1 MIENIKQSLKKSLE
15 NYENNQKSIH
25 WNNFLKE
32 KFLNLQI
39 EDLNNFRNN
48 SLSDG
53 MDNVHFNKVNNEL
66 RLNQFNEYLLKNNE
80 TIEEYYKYFP
90 KKNIGNCPN
99 QIKTKG
105 GYIDYM
111 FIETL
116 MFYIELKKNIFN
128 NNNINNICEIG
139 GGFGSLAR
147 IIMLD
152 QKIKYFII
160 DLPETIALSTFFL
173 NQNFPNKKIL
183 TYNNIKN
190 KNLFADDIA
199 NYDIIMIPPWVNFEN
214 IKIDLFINTRSMM
227 EMNFNTI
234 ENYFRFIQKNISN
247 NGYFFNCNRY
257 YKDTVGH
264 AIKLHEYPYDKFWK
278 IISSEPTWSQR
289 RLHTLITKRVS
300 EETGEIEKEML
311 KIKIL
316 SKNHTPHFLQ
326 TFKIFNVIK
335 KFLKL

>member
-1 MIENIKQSLKKSLE
+1 VIENIKLSLKKSLE
-15 NYENNQKSIH
+15 SYENNQKSIH

-32 KFLNLQI
+32 KFLNLKI

-48 SLSDG
+48 GLSDG
-53 MDNVHFNKVNNEL
+53 MDNVHFNKINNEL
-66 RLNQFNEYLLKNNE
+66 RLKQFNQYLLKNHE
-80 TIEEYYKYFP
+80 TIDKYYKYFP

-99 QIKTKG
+99 QIETKG
-105 GYIDYM
+105 GYVDYM

-116 MFYIELKKNIFN
+116 MFYLELKKSVFKN
-128 NNNINNICEIG
+128 NYISNICEIG

-152 QKIKYFII
+152 QQIKYFII

-173 NQNFPNKKIL
+173 NQNYPNKKIL

-190 KNLFADDIA
+190 KNLSAKDVAD
-199 NYDIIMIPPWVNFEN
+199 YDIIMVPPWVNFEH

-227 EMNFNTI
+227 EMNFDTI
-234 ENYFRFIQKNISN
+234 KKYFKFIQKNISN
-247 NGYFFNCNRY
+247 EGYFFNCNRY

-264 AIKLHEYPYDKFWK
+264 PIKFHEYPYDKFWK
-278 IISSEPTWSQR
+278 VISSEPTWNQR

-300 EETGEIEKEML
+300 EKTSDIEKEML
-311 KIKIL
+311 KIKFL
-316 SKNHTPHFLQ
+316 AKNHTPHFLQ
-326 TFKIFNVIK
+326 TFKIFNFIK

>member
-1 MIENIKQSLKKSLE
+1 MIEDIISSLKKSLE
-15 NYENNQKSIH
+15 SYKDNHKSIH
-25 WNNFLKE
+25 WDNFLKE

-48 SLSDG
+48 GLSDG
-53 MDNVHFNKVNNEL
+53 MDNVHFNKGNNEL

-99 QIKTKG
+99 QVKTKG

-116 MFYIELKKNIFN
+116 MFYIELKKIVFN

-173 NQNFPNKKIL
+173 NQNFPEKKIL

-190 KNLFADDIA
+190 KNLIADDIVD
-199 NYDIIMIPPWVNFEN
+199 YDIIMMPSWVNFEN

-227 EMNFNTI
+227 EMNFDTI
-234 ENYFRFIQKNISN
+234 KNYFKFIQKNISN
-247 NGYFFNCNRY
+247 QGYFFNCNRY
-257 YKDTVGH
+257 YKDTVGQP
-264 AIKLHEYPYDKFWK
+264 IKLHEYPYDKFWK
-278 IISSEPTWSQR
+278 LISSEPTWCQR

-300 EETGEIEKEML
+300 EESSEIEKEML
-311 KIKIL
+311 KIRIL
-316 SKNHTPHFLQ
+316 AKNHTPHFLQ